1 MSVFSNTEEYDQLI
15 VGIILTIS
23 VIVMAYLLGSG
34 SSDRA
39 MKAYGYTKLCP
50 RNDIDCIYRR
60 K

>member
-1 MSVFSNTEEYDQLI
+1 MSVFSNTDEYDQLI
-15 VGIILTIS
+15 IGIILTIA
-23 VIVMAYLLGSG
+23 VIAMAYLLGSG

-50 RNDIDCIYRR
+50 TSDIACIYRR

>member
-15 VGIILTIS
+15 VGIVLTIS

-34 SSDRA
+34 SSDRV

-50 RNDIDCIYRR
+50 ASDVACIYRR

>member
-1 MSVFSNTEEYDQLI
+1 MSVFSSTEEYDQLV
-15 VGIILTIS
+15 VGIVLTIS

-39 MKAYGYTKLCP
+39 MKTYGYTKLCP
-50 RNDIDCIYRR
+50 SNDVACIYRR